1 MAGRLFPAM
10 ALPETPMDVAT
21 NDADQQVRHFRQIL
35 MWPLQLMPLAEGGPF
50 QNHSQLLDRIDA
62 DNPWRELADE
72 FSGDPDQFHE
82 RHYSEFVTFLPHVQ
96 RFLYGEGGGQM
107 GSSSRHGESPIRV
120 FRRHDV
126 AKVRMHYKDR
136 EQPIDFDVA
145 HLDLYFFYDIES
157 SSWSSR
163 SLPTTSNC
171 GRCTTPCTAS
181 GGPIHRPGTTMAA
194 VATA

>member
-72 FSGDPDQFHE
+72 FSGDP
-82 RHYSEFVTFLPHVQ
+82 
-96 RFLYGEGGGQM
+96 
-107 GSSSRHGESPIRV
+107 
-120 FRRHDV
+120 
-126 AKVRMHYKDR
+126 
-136 EQPIDFDVA
+136 
-145 HLDLYFFYDIES
+145 
-157 SSWSSR
+157 
-163 SLPTTSNC
+163 TSFTNAI
-171 GRCTTPCTAS
+171 TAS
-181 GGPIHRPGTTMAA
+181 S
-194 VATA
+194 